1 MVELEVMGGV
11 IVVKFID
18 YLHKH
23 PDIRKKAF
31 IIFSFLAS
39 ILGITLLYL
48 TYIAPSSFI
57 LLKFENTL
65 IVLFIIFIIIVT
77 LLFLT
82 ILSYT
87 SIKITA
93 GGIALELNEIKRER
107 EDIKKGI
114 SHAPEVNIFDTVQ
127 LGLNQLTEYY
137 TINKSQARNSFRFSI
152 FAIVLGLITI
162 VGGIWIFYFR
172 DTPNLQLAT
181 ISSIS
186 GTLIESIGGLYFL
199 IYKKSLEQL
208 NYFYDKLTETQNI
221 MLAVKLAESMENEEK
236 KAEVREKIIISL
248 IPVTKK

>member
-1 MVELEVMGGV
+1 MAEPEA
-11 IVVKFID
+11 IINKFIE
-18 YLHKH
+18 YLREH
-23 PDIRKKAF
+23 PDIRKKVF
-31 IIFSFLAS
+31 IISSFLAS
-39 ILGITLLYL
+39 ILGITILYL
-48 TYIAPSSFI
+48 EYIAPSN
-57 LLKFENTL
+57 LLKYEDPLF
-65 IVLFIIFIIIVT
+65 VLFIIIAT

-87 SIKITA
+87 SIKITK

-107 EDIKKGI
+107 ENIKERI
-114 SHAPEVNIFDTVQ
+114 SHAPEVDIFDTVQ

-186 GTLIESIGGLYFL
+186 GTLIESIGALYFF

-208 NYFYDKLTETQNI
+208 NYFYDKLIETQNI
-221 MLAVKLAESMENEEK
+221 MLAVTLAERMENEEK
-236 KAEVREKIIISL
+236 KAEIREKIIISL
-248 IPVTKK
+248 LPVTKK